1 MPSGL
6 AGHLQSFFTLD
17 STCRSF
23 LLSALTFF
31 TLSCKPQFIHF
42 SWSIASR
49 WASRWLSSKE
59 SACRAG
65 AESAKGSVIESGRVP
80 AGGQGNPLQYFYLE
94 NPMGRGALWA
104 TIHRVSKTEVTEVH
118 GVGHESSDLARG
130 KYNCF
135 TVLCVFLLY
144 GKVSQLYVYI

>member
-1 MPSGL
+1 
-6 AGHLQSFFTLD
+6 
-17 STCRSF
+17 
-23 LLSALTFF
+23 
-31 TLSCKPQFIHF
+31 
-42 SWSIASR
+42 
-49 WASRWLSSKE
+49 
-59 SACRAG
+59 
-65 AESAKGSVIESGRVP
+65 
-80 AGGQGNPLQYFYLE
+80 
-94 NPMGRGALWA
+94 MGRGALWA